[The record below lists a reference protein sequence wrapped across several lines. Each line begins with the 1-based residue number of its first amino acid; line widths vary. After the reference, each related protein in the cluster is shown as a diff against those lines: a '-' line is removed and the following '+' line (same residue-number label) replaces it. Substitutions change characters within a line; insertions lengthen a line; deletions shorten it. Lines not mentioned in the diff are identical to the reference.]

1 MLFDDNFQML
11 NETRKM
17 LCENSRCL
25 LSVDLIRKTF
35 LNARTGYQFP
45 EQEWLLAK
53 KQIFTRFLISDKEKL
68 SAEKWNVFLFILILL
83 LLLLLFV
90 VFFKKFL
97 IFL

>member
-11 NETRKM
+11 NETCKM

-68 SAEKWNVFLFILILL
+68 SAEKWNVFFIYIDIIIIIIIICC
-83 LLLLLFV
+83 
-90 VFFKKFL
+90 FFKKF
-97 IFL
+97 